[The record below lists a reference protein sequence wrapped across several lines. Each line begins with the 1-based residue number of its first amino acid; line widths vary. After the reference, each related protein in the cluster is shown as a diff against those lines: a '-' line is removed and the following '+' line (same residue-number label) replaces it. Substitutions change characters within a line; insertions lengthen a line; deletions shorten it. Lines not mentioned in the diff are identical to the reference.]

1 MTQFEANL
9 VGMQANL
16 EVEQKQFEEERWA
29 KTCATELAEY
39 RRVQEATCN
48 EGIAALQKQRDQAV
62 AKREEQLRA
71 ELKAD
76 VERRFGVARTK
87 LEELR
92 ALFSANAENG

>member
-16 EVEQKQFEEERWA
+16 DSEQQQFEEERWT
-29 KTCATELAEY
+29 KISATTLADY
-39 RRVQEATCN
+39 RKQQEAICS
-48 EGIAALQKQRDQAV
+48 EGISALQMQRDQAI

-76 VERRFGVARTK
+76 VERKFGTARQK
-87 LEELR
+87 LEEMR
-92 ALFSANAENG
+92 ALFSTNAENG